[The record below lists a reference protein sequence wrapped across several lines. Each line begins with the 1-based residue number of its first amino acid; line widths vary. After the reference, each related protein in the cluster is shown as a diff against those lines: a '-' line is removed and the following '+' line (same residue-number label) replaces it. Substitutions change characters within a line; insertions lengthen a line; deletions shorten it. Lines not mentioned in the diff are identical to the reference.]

1 MVVSLVASNPIKF
14 KSIVI
19 FRMPWL
25 ILRIITILPITTTTM
40 TGSTAETTTTIITAA
55 AAVAAAIVAK
65 FPIN

>member
-25 ILRIITILPITTTTM
+25 ILRIITILPIATTTM
-40 TGSTAETTTTIITAA
+40 TGSTAETTITAA